1 MNQLQLNLFLFL
13 RDLIIRLDL
22 LKLLNIS
29 IQFSSKI
36 SIKCINEFIT
46 NEFMKNKVEIL
57 NMNNNK

>member
-29 IQFSSKI
+29 MQFSSKI

-46 NEFMKNKVEIL
+46 NELIKNKVEIL

>member
-29 IQFSSKI
+29 MQFSSKI

-46 NEFMKNKVEIL
+46 NEFIKNKVEIL